1 MNFKTLPKIDLHLHL
16 DGAIRV
22 PTIAELGDE
31 LGIHLPSYDPRQL
44 ARYVQVDRDCRS
56 LTDFLKRFEVFYPI
70 LPFAKTQE
78 RIAYELCEDCQRDN
92 VIYFETRFA
101 PALAAS
107 KQFGMEDAVVA
118 SLEGL
123 RRGQRDFG
131 VRCGLILCCYRS
143 ISLKQNIETVNLA
156 RKYRDQGVIGID
168 LAGDETHF
176 PAAPHAEAFALAR
189 KLEIPVTIHAGEGGR
204 PEHIREA
211 VFELGATR
219 IGHGVSLEK
228 DPELLKAV
236 RDRGTVFEICLTS
249 NLQTCTVSS
258 LQAHPF
264 KKFFD
269 EKVRVTL
276 NTDDPGISNITL
288 SDEFELASKTF
299 ELKPGEIRELLVT
312 AARGAFAPPAM
323 RGELERML
331 DELKQA

>member
-22 PTIAELGDE
+22 PTIADLADE
-31 LGIHLPSYDPRQL
+31 LGVKLPTSDPKKL
-44 ARYVQVDRDCRS
+44 ARYVQVNRDCRS

-70 LPFAKTQE
+70 LPFAQTQE
-78 RIAYELCEDCQRDN
+78 RIAYELCEDCKLDN

-107 KQFGMEDAVVA
+107 KRFSMEDAVVA

-143 ISLKQNIETVNLA
+143 ISVQENVETVDLA
-156 RKYRDQGVIGID
+156 AKYRDQGVIGID
-168 LAGDETHF
+168 LAGDENHF
-176 PAAPHAEAFALAR
+176 PAAPHAEAFARAR
-189 KLEIPVTIHAGEGGR
+189 KLEIPITIHAGEGGR
-204 PEHIREA
+204 PENIREA
-211 VFELGATR
+211 VFEHGATR

-249 NLQTCTVSS
+249 NIQTCTVPS
-258 LQAHPF
+258 LRAHPF
-264 KKFFD
+264 KNFFD
-269 EKVRVTL
+269 EKVRLTL

-288 SDEFELASKTF
+288 SDEFEIAARAFK
-299 ELKPGEIRELLVT
+299 LKPPEIRELLVT
-312 AARGAFAPPAM
+312 AARAAFAPPSM
-323 RGELERML
+323 RAELEKML
-331 DELKQA
+331 G